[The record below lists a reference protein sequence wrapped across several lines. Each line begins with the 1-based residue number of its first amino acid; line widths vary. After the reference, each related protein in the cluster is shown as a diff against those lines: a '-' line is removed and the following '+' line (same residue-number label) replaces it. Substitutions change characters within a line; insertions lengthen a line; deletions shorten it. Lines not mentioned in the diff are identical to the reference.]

1 MDTQRKKGVLDI
13 CVLAVLARG
22 ASYGYKIVGDVSQCI
37 EISESTLYPIL
48 RRLEASGCVT
58 TYRQA
63 HNGRTRKYYALTA
76 AGMEKIREFLLEWKE
91 MQKIYRFIEQN
102 SREEEKNEAG
112 RIFGK
117 TDAGA
122 GLHDGGGTPQCAGI
136 L

>member
-48 RRLEASGCVT
+48 RRLEARVRHHLPAGA
-58 TYRQA
+58 QWPHA
-63 HNGRTRKYYALTA
+63 KYYALTA

-102 SREEEKNEAG
+102 SREEEK
-112 RIFGK
+112 K
-117 TDAGA
+117 
-122 GLHDGGGTPQCAGI
+122 
-136 L
+136 

>member
-63 HNGRTRKYYALTA
+63 HNGRTRKYYVLTA

-102 SREEEKNEAG
+102 SREEEK
-112 RIFGK
+112 K
-117 TDAGA
+117 
-122 GLHDGGGTPQCAGI
+122 
-136 L
+136 